1 MKRGAPVSHA
11 RRTSIKDREGTMS
24 YFTNGDYFRYRE
36 IFRNKRMPLAFVD
49 LDKFDANVTYVTS
62 TQQYTGKTIRVGSK
76 SVRCVE
82 LIRRVF
88 EKGGP
93 QYKGI
98 LGFTME
104 EAAFLV
110 EKGFDDIIV
119 AYPTAQPSDIE
130 TFVDLTR
137 AGKAISLMVDSIDHL
152 RILSKAGEKAN
163 VMLSACMEVDMA
175 YRPLDTPLHLGL
187 RRSPIRTVGEALE
200 LAYQSLAFKGVVID
214 CIMGYEGHIASMSD
228 AVPGARLK
236 NALMRFVKQASVREL
251 TARRDSIVAALRRAG
266 LKFRV
271 INGGGSGSLV
281 SSGRDPDLTEV
292 TAGSAFYCSGLFH
305 HFKEVHFLPS
315 AFFAIQVVRKP
326 ALNMVTCLGG
336 GYMAS
341 GSAGPDKLPV
351 PVLPTGLKLLPLE
364 GAGEV
369 QTPLALPDGCPSLQV
384 GDPVFF
390 QHAKAGELCERF
402 NELYL
407 VEGNRILD
415 RVQTYRGEG
424 RAFL

>member
-1 MKRGAPVSHA
+1 
-11 RRTSIKDREGTMS
+11 
-24 YFTNGDYFRYRE
+24 
-36 IFRNKRMPLAFVD
+36 
-49 LDKFDANVTYVTS
+49 
-62 TQQYTGKTIRVGSK
+62 
-76 SVRCVE
+76 
-82 LIRRVF
+82 
-88 EKGGP
+88 
-93 QYKGI
+93 
-98 LGFTME
+98 
-104 EAAFLV
+104 
-110 EKGFDDIIV
+110 
-119 AYPTAQPSDIE
+119 
-130 TFVDLTR
+130 
-137 AGKAISLMVDSIDHL
+137 
-152 RILSKAGEKAN
+152 
-163 VMLSACMEVDMA
+163 
-175 YRPLDTPLHLGL
+175 
-187 RRSPIRTVGEALE
+187 
-200 LAYQSLAFKGVVID
+200 
-214 CIMGYEGHIASMSD
+214 
-228 AVPGARLK
+228 
-236 NALMRFVKQASVREL
+236 VREL
-251 TARRDSIVAALRRAG
+251 TARRDSIVAALKRAG
-266 LKFRV
+266 MKLRV

-326 ALNMVTCLGG
+326 ALDMVTCLGG

-407 VEGNRILD
+407 VEGNRIVD
-415 RVQTYRGEG
+415 MVQTYRGEG